1 MIKQEVMICGKPV
14 VLGAS
19 ALLPKIYRIN
29 FGKDMVADMNR
40 LRKSFNAAKNLPEDA
55 TDEER
60 EAASLSEIDLTIF
73 ERTAWAMAYHADKE
87 GVVPRNPDEWLE
99 SFDGVF
105 SIYEVFPVILNLWG
119 LNQQTTSVPRKK

>member
-1 MIKQEVMICGKPV
+1 MIRKEIEICGKAV

-40 LRKSFNAAKNLPEDA
+40 LRKSFSAAQSLPEDA
-55 TDEER
+55 TEEER
-60 EAASLSEIDLTIF
+60 EAASLDEIDLTIF
-73 ERTAWAMAYHADKE
+73 ERTAWVMAYHADRE
-87 GVVPRNPDEWLE
+87 GKVPHDPDEWLE

-105 SIYEVFPVILNLWG
+105 SIYEIFPTIMELWG
-119 LNQQTTSVPRKK
+119 LNNQTTSVPRKK

>member
-1 MIKQEVMICGKPV
+1 MIKKEIEICGRPV

-40 LRKSFNAAKNLPEDA
+40 LRKSFSAAQNLPASA
-55 TDEER
+55 TEEER
-60 EAASLSEIDLTIF
+60 EAASLDVIDLTIF
-73 ERTAWAMAYHADKE
+73 ERAAWAMAYHADEE
-87 GVVPRNPDEWLE
+87 GKVPHDPDEWLE

-105 SIYEVFPVILNLWG
+105 SIYEVFPVVMELWG
-119 LNQQTTSVPRKK
+119 LNQQTTSVPVKK

>member
-1 MIKQEVMICGKPV
+1 MIKKEIQICGKPV

-40 LRKSFNAAKNLPEDA
+40 LRKSFNAAQNLSKNA

-60 EAASLSEIDLTIF
+60 EAAQLDEIDLTIF

-87 GVVPRNPDEWLE
+87 GIVPRDPDAWLE

-105 SIYEVFPVILNLWG
+105 SIYEVFPVILELWG
-119 LNQQTTSVPRKK
+119 INQKTTSIPAKK

>member
-1 MIKQEVMICGKPV
+1 MIKKEIQICGKPV

-40 LRKSFNAAKNLPEDA
+40 LRKSFNAAQNLSKNA
-55 TDEER
+55 TEEER
-60 EAASLSEIDLTIF
+60 EAAQLDEIDLTIF

-87 GVVPRNPDEWLE
+87 GIVPRDPDAWLE

-105 SIYEVFPVILNLWG
+105 SIYEVFPVILELWG
-119 LNQQTTSVPRKK
+119 INQKTTSVPTKK

>member
-1 MIKQEVMICGKPV
+1 MIRKEIEICGRPV

-40 LRKSFNAAKNLPEDA
+40 LRKSFQAAQNLSKDA
-55 TDEER
+55 TEEER
-60 EAASLSEIDLTIF
+60 QAASLDVIDLTIF
-73 ERTAWAMAYHADKE
+73 EQTAWAMAYHADKT
-87 GVVPRNPDEWLE
+87 VPHDPDEWLE

-105 SIYEVFPVILNLWG
+105 SIYEVFPVILELWG
-119 LNQQTTSVPRKK
+119 LNQKTTSVPAKK

>member
-1 MIKQEVMICGKPV
+1 MIKKEIQICGKPV

-40 LRKSFNAAKNLPEDA
+40 LRKSFNAAQNLSKNA

-60 EAASLSEIDLTIF
+60 EAAQLDEIDLTIF

-87 GVVPRNPDEWLE
+87 GIVPRDPDAWLE

-105 SIYEVFPVILNLWG
+105 SIYEVFPVILELWG
-119 LNQQTTSVPRKK
+119 INQKTTSVPAKK

>member
-1 MIKQEVMICGKPV
+1 MIKKEIQICGRPV

-40 LRKSFNAAKNLPEDA
+40 LRKSFNAAQNLSKNA
-55 TDEER
+55 TEEER
-60 EAASLSEIDLTIF
+60 EAAQLDEIDLTIF

-87 GVVPRNPDEWLE
+87 GIVPRDPDAWLE

-105 SIYEVFPVILNLWG
+105 SIYEVFPVILELWG
-119 LNQQTTSVPRKK
+119 INQKTTSVPAKK

>member
-1 MIKQEVMICGKPV
+1 MIKKEVDICGQKV

-40 LRKSFNAAKNLPEDA
+40 LRRSFQAAQNLPKDA
-55 TDEER
+55 TEEER
-60 EAASLSEIDLTIF
+60 QEASLDVIDLTIF
-73 ERTAWAMAYHADKE
+73 EQTAWAMAYHADKT
-87 GVVPRNPDEWLE
+87 VPHNPDEWLE

-105 SIYEVFPVILNLWG
+105 SIYEVFPVILELWG
-119 LNQQTTSVPRKK
+119 LNQKTTSIPAKK

>member
-1 MIKQEVMICGKPV
+1 MIRKEINICGKSV

-40 LRKSFNAAKNLPEDA
+40 LRKSFAAAQALPEDA
-55 TDEER
+55 TEEER
-60 EAASLSEIDLTIF
+60 QSAQLNEIDLTIF
-73 ERTAWAMAYHADKE
+73 ERAAWAMAYHADKE
-87 GVVPRNPDEWLE
+87 GKVPHDPDEWLE

-105 SIYEVFPVILNLWG
+105 SIYEIFPTILELWG
-119 LNQQTTSVPRKK
+119 INQKTTSIPKKK

>member
-1 MIKQEVMICGKPV
+1 MIKKEVTICGRTV

-40 LRKSFNAAKNLPEDA
+40 LRKSFSAAQNLPDNA
-55 TDEER
+55 TEEER
-60 EAASLSEIDLTIF
+60 EAASLDVIDLTIF
-73 ERTAWAMAYHADKE
+73 ERTAWAMAYHADK
-87 GVVPRNPDEWLE
+87 GKNVPHDPDEWLE

-105 SIYEVFPVILNLWG
+105 SIYEVFPVILELWG
-119 LNQQTTSVPRKK
+119 LNQQTTSVPVKK

>member
-1 MIKQEVMICGKPV
+1 MIKKEIQICGRPV

-40 LRKSFNAAKNLPEDA
+40 LRKSFNAAQNLSKNA
-55 TDEER
+55 TEEER
-60 EAASLSEIDLTIF
+60 EAAQLDEIDLTIF

-87 GVVPRNPDEWLE
+87 GIVPRDPDAWLE

-105 SIYEVFPVILNLWG
+105 SIYEVFPVILELWG
-119 LNQQTTSVPRKK
+119 INQKTTSVPTKK

>member
-1 MIKQEVMICGKPV
+1 MIKKEVTICGRPV

-40 LRKSFNAAKNLPEDA
+40 LRKSFSAAQNLPDNA
-55 TDEER
+55 TEEER
-60 EAASLSEIDLTIF
+60 EAASLDVIDLTIF
-73 ERTAWAMAYHADKE
+73 ERTAWAMAFHADKE
-87 GVVPRNPDEWLE
+87 GKVPHDPDEWLE

-105 SIYEVFPVILNLWG
+105 SIYEVFPDILELWG
-119 LNQQTTSVPRKK
+119 LNQQTTSVPVKK

>member
-1 MIKQEVMICGKPV
+1 MIKKEITICGKSV

-40 LRKSFNAAKNLPEDA
+40 LRKSFAAAQDLPEDA
-55 TDEER
+55 TEEER
-60 EAASLSEIDLTIF
+60 ESAQLNEIDLTIF
-73 ERTAWAMAYHADKE
+73 ERAAWAMAYHADKE
-87 GVVPRNPDEWLE
+87 GKVPHDPDEWLE

-105 SIYEVFPVILNLWG
+105 SIYEIFPTILELWG
-119 LNQQTTSVPRKK
+119 INQQTTSIPKKK

>member
-1 MIKQEVMICGKPV
+1 MIKKEIEICGKKV

-19 ALLPKIYRIN
+19 ALLPKIYRIS

-40 LRKSFNAAKNLPEDA
+40 LRKSFNAAKNLPKDA
-55 TDEER
+55 TEEER
-60 EAASLSEIDLTIF
+60 EAASLDVIDLTIF

-87 GVVPRNPDEWLE
+87 GTVPHDPDEWLE

-105 SIYEVFPVILNLWG
+105 SIYEVFPAILELWG
-119 LNQQTTSVPRKK
+119 LNQQTTSKPVKK

>member
-1 MIKQEVMICGKPV
+1 MIKKEIQICGRPV

-40 LRKSFNAAKNLPEDA
+40 LRKSFNAAQNLSKNA
-55 TDEER
+55 TEEER
-60 EAASLSEIDLTIF
+60 EAAQLDEIDLTIF

-87 GVVPRNPDEWLE
+87 GIVPRDPDAWLE

-105 SIYEVFPVILNLWG
+105 SIYEVFPVILELWG
-119 LNQQTTSVPRKK
+119 INQKTTSIPAKK

>member
-1 MIKQEVMICGKPV
+1 MIKKEVEICGQKV

-40 LRKSFNAAKNLPEDA
+40 LRRSFQAAQTLPKDA
-55 TDEER
+55 TEEER
-60 EAASLSEIDLTIF
+60 QEASLDVIDLTIF
-73 ERTAWAMAYHADKE
+73 EQTAWAMAYHADKT
-87 GVVPRNPDEWLE
+87 VPHNPDEWLE

-105 SIYEVFPVILNLWG
+105 SIYEVFPVILELWG
-119 LNQQTTSVPRKK
+119 LNQKTTSIPAKK

>member
-1 MIKQEVMICGKPV
+1 MIKKEIQICGRPV

-40 LRKSFNAAKNLPEDA
+40 LRKSFNAAQNLSENA
-55 TDEER
+55 TEEER
-60 EAASLSEIDLTIF
+60 EAAQLDEIDLTIF

-87 GVVPRNPDEWLE
+87 GIVPRDPDAWLE

-105 SIYEVFPVILNLWG
+105 SIYEVFPAILELWG
-119 LNQQTTSVPRKK
+119 INQKTTSVPAKK